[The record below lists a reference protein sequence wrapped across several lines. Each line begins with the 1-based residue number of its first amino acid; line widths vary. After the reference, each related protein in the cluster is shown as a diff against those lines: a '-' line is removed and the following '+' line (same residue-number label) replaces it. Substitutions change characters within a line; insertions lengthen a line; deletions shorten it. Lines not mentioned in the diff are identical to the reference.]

1 MDIGKVPMEVLERL
15 LGKINVKDKRV
26 ILGPQT
32 GEDAALINFG
42 DKLLVAKTDPITFG
56 TDLIGWYAVHVNA
69 NDLAVMGATPKWFMA
84 TILLPEG
91 SSENLIE
98 AIFDQI
104 LEACEDLNITLIG
117 GHSEITYGLPRPIV
131 VGAML
136 GEVKNGKQILT
147 SGAKIGDSIIL
158 TKGIAIEGTSLLAR
172 DATNLLINLGVNIN
186 LINQAKNLLFK
197 PGISVLKEASLVSKN
212 ITVHSMHDPTE
223 GGLSTGLLEISKGA
237 NVGIF
242 VEYDKIPI
250 LSQCK
255 FICDTMKLDPLGLLA
270 SGSLLFTTSEK
281 DAHKIIPI
289 LRTKGIT
296 SSIIGQIKPLKDGTK
311 ILKNGQLE
319 NLPIFERDE
328 LARFLSS

>member
-1 MDIGKVPMEVLERL
+1 MEVLGRL
-15 LGKINVKDKRV
+15 LSKVKIKDKRV

-42 DKLLVAKTDPITFG
+42 DKLLVAKTDPITFA
-56 TDLIGWYAVHVNA
+56 TDLIGWYAVQVNA

-104 LEACEDLNITLIG
+104 LKACEDLNVTLVG
-117 GHSEITYGLPRPIV
+117 GHSEITYDLPRPIV
-131 VGAML
+131 VGAMM
-136 GEVKNGKQILT
+136 GEVKKGTQILT
-147 SGAKIGDSIIL
+147 SGAKTGDSIVL

-172 DATNLLINLGVNIN
+172 DATESLINLGVNIDF
-186 LINQAKNLLFK
+186 INQAKNLLFN
-197 PGISVLKEASLVSKN
+197 PGISVLKEAYLASKN
-212 ITVHSMHDPTE
+212 IAVHSMHDPTE
-223 GGLSTGLLEISKGA
+223 GGLATGLLEISRSAK
-237 NVGIF
+237 VGMF

-250 LSQCK
+250 LPECK

-270 SGSLLFTTSEK
+270 SGSLLFTTSQK
-281 DAHKIIPI
+281 DADKIIPL
-289 LRTKGIT
+289 LRAEGIT
-296 SSIIGQIKPLKDGTK
+296 SSIIGQIKPPQNGTK
-311 ILKNGQLE
+311 ILRNGQLE

-328 LARFLSS
+328 FARFLSS